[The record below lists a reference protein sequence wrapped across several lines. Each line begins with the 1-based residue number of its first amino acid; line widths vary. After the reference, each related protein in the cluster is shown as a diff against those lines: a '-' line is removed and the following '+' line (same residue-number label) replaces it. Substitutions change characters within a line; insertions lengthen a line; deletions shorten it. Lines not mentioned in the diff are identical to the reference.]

1 MDKIPI
7 LLIDVIKQYI
17 DLNSIAHYKNSI
29 FMFLSNSAA
38 HDITQKT
45 FELEHKDNKKR
56 ENFELKEFRRIIEK
70 KIFEEKNKVGEED
83 KGFWHLNLIKAQP
96 IDYYIPFL
104 PLRREHIKMCIQ
116 SELKNGHNIDLNTD
130 KKINQFVNHIADELH
145 YEPSGVLLY
154 SQTGCKRIP
163 QLIRSKLVDLRSRDE
178 L

>member
-1 MDKIPI
+1 
-7 LLIDVIKQYI
+7 
-17 DLNSIAHYKNSI
+17 
-29 FMFLSNSAA
+29 
-38 HDITQKT
+38 
-45 FELEHKDNKKR
+45 
-56 ENFELKEFRRIIEK
+56 
-70 KIFEEKNKVGEED
+70 
-83 KGFWHLNLIKAQP
+83 
-96 IDYYIPFL
+96 
-104 PLRREHIKMCIQ
+104 MCIQ